1 MEGLW
6 WDATVWFLLAL
17 IASLISLRLGIS
29 AALIELIVGTV
40 AGNTIHPPITQW
52 ITFLASV
59 GAVVLTF
66 LAGAELETEVVKRYW
81 KESLVLGLVGFFS
94 PFIGAWLIAQY
105 LLGWSMPQA
114 QLAGIA
120 LSTTS
125 VAVVYAVMVETGL
138 NETDLGKLILAACF
152 VNDLGTVIALGLIF
166 TKLGATFW
174 VFVAITIVVLFVLP
188 SFTRRYFNYVKN
200 HPSEPEVKYVLF
212 VLFALGWLAS
222 KAGSEAVLPAY
233 LVGAVLA
240 NLFLANR
247 ELVKRLRAS
256 TIAFLTP
263 FYFLKAGSLVDAK
276 AVYASLGLIVIF
288 FFIKSLT
295 KFLGLYPAGLIFRFP
310 FRTNMYNTLLMSTGL
325 TFGTIS
331 ALYGLNNGIIDRTQY
346 SVLVVAVI
354 LSAIIP
360 TLIAQKFF
368 YPKED
373 SLYMKKPTKEVSYVQ
388 EDTSGL

>member
-1 MEGLW
+1 MESLW
-6 WDATVWFLLAL
+6 WDASIWFFLAL

-29 AALIELIVGTV
+29 AALIELIVGVV
-40 AGNTIHPPITQW
+40 AGNTIHPNITQW
-52 ITFLASV
+52 VTFLASV

-66 LAGAELETEVVKRYW
+66 LAGAELETEVIKKYW
-81 KESLVLGLVGFFS
+81 KESLVLGLVGFLS

-105 LLGWSMPQA
+105 ILGWSMPQA

-138 NETDLGKLILAACF
+138 NETSLGKLILAACF

-166 TKLGATFW
+166 TKLGTIFW
-174 VFVAITIVVLFVLP
+174 VFVVITIGSLFVLP
-188 SFTRRYFNYVKN
+188 YFTRLFFNYVKN
-200 HPSEPEVKYVLF
+200 HPSEPEVKYILF
-212 VLFALGWLAS
+212 ILFALGWLAS

-276 AVYASLGLIVIF
+276 AVYTSLGLIIIF
-288 FFIKSLT
+288 LFIKSIT
-295 KFLGLYPAGLIFRFP
+295 KFLGLYPVGLVFRFP
-310 FRTNMYNTLLMSTGL
+310 FRTNIYNTLLMSTGL

-331 ALYGLNNGIIDRTQY
+331 ALYGLNNNIIDRTQY

-368 YPKED
+368 YPKKED
-373 SLYMKKPTKEVSYVQ
+373 LDLKKN
-388 EDTSGL
+388 

>member
-17 IASLISLRLGIS
+17 IVSLISLRLGIS
-29 AALIELIVGTV
+29 AALIELILGIV

-59 GAVVLTF
+59 GVVVLKF

-125 VAVVYAVMVETGL
+125 VAVMYAVMVETGL

-166 TKLGATFW
+166 TKLG
-174 VFVAITIVVLFVLP
+174 TIF
-188 SFTRRYFNYVKN
+188 
-200 HPSEPEVKYVLF
+200 
-212 VLFALGWLAS
+212 
-222 KAGSEAVLPAY
+222 
-233 LVGAVLA
+233 
-240 NLFLANR
+240 
-247 ELVKRLRAS
+247 
-256 TIAFLTP
+256 
-263 FYFLKAGSLVDAK
+263 
-276 AVYASLGLIVIF
+276 
-288 FFIKSLT
+288 
-295 KFLGLYPAGLIFRFP
+295 
-310 FRTNMYNTLLMSTGL
+310 
-325 TFGTIS
+325 
-331 ALYGLNNGIIDRTQY
+331 
-346 SVLVVAVI
+346 
-354 LSAIIP
+354 
-360 TLIAQKFF
+360 
-368 YPKED
+368 
-373 SLYMKKPTKEVSYVQ
+373 
-388 EDTSGL
+388 